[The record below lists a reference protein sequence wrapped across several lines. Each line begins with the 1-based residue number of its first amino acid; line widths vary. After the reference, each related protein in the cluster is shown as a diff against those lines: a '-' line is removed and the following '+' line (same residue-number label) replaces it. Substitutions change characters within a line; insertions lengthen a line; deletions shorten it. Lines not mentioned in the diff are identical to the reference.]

1 MTARLVQLTRR
12 MSKLHASPYFELSMQ
27 LMVGIELPML
37 PMPHRQHR
45 QHRQLNVERGIFM
58 YVSWCLSTTL
68 TLVPPA

>member
-1 MTARLVQLTRR
+1 MLHGVWMSPMTAQLVQLTRR

-45 QHRQLNVERGIFM
+45 QLNVG
-58 YVSWCLSTTL
+58 
-68 TLVPPA
+68 